1 MSHKRGNAIFVVLLF
16 AGVGC
21 LAGGCYC
28 LLQAFDAFDRST
40 DFYVWF
46 VRALVAML
54 IGLGAL
60 HIGTNRLGL
69 R

>member
-1 MSHKRGNAIFVVLLF
+1 MSGKTVLVVLLL

-21 LAGGCYC
+21 IATGCYC
-28 LLQAFDAFDRST
+28 LLQAFDVFDRST

-46 VRALVAML
+46 VRAVVAML
-54 IGLGAL
+54 IGAGAL
-60 HIGTNRLGL
+60 HAGTNRLGL